1 MPSGARATL
10 EGHVADP
17 RHRTRERSEGRR
29 RARAPARAP
38 PARSA
43 AGGADVRRRG
53 SLSAR
58 AGGRRDRVRGGGA
71 DLPPAGRRDRRGG
84 GPARP
89 AARAGGARPDRA
101 CGRPRHAPAGAR
113 GVSARTWLHGG
124 GRRPV
129 RRARPLAGHAGPL
142 HARAARLGL
151 RRRGARARRGAG
163 GALLRLPPPA
173 GGARPSRRAGPCAGG
188 ARRAAR
194 AARRLGRAAG
204 APVRLRR
211 PGSAAARRGRD
222 AGRARRGRGLGGAAL
237 RGGPRG
243 VRRPRRHR
251 RAAEAARGP
260 PRRARRPLGALRR
273 ARAPGAAPPGA
284 AAVRGRRRAVPAQR
298 RRAAAGGGRRA
309 RGGGAGGGRGARADA
324 RRRRARG
331 HRRARARGRRGRRG
345 ARRRARRLRRA
356 GRARRARAAGPHAA
370 RRRGAG
376 VRASSAPGRHGGRRD
391 RVAADAGQARR
402 PRRGRRAGRA
412 SAALGGGDRGRR
424 AAPVGGQARRAGC
437 AGGRGGRGPRRAA
450 GRGGDDLDGAAPAPR
465 GRARPG
471 GGGRRAHGGRA
482 ARRGARAAVARRG
495 RSRAAG
501 GRPRGGARGAR
512 RGHGPPGRRAR
523 RRARGGRAGDPRAPL
538 PRGLRLRPA
547 GGRVPAPAVARA
559 VPGRR
564 RTHVA
569 RARERARAAPP
580 RGRARGGAP
589 SLLRVRVAAGGGPVP
604 LLPLLRRGRRS
615 PAGLAVR
622 RRRTRTVHRRAVA
635 RARHAAAGGG
645 DLAARDRADAA
656 RAAPG
661 AGGRAARA
669 RAGGAGPAGVAGG
682 AGRPGRPRARGRARA
697 GDVRRLRRALAG
709 RVGAQARARGAGPGA
724 DAQGLARARRPGDDA
739 ARPEGT
745 HGLGAAG
752 AGHARR
758 GAGRARARPWRG
770 AGEPRPRAVERPR
783 QGRPARARGGPR
795 ALPAPRGGVRR
806 GTGAAVAGVEL
817 RARGRPA
824 RCAGAQRLG
833 LLGDGAGRPDRRRH
847 GRPGRRARLQGQD
860 GPRRCALGAGR
871 PAAGGA
877 VRAGRQGAARARARR
892 RALPADRQGR
902 PAPARVRDRGHARP
916 LRQRRRGG
924 SRGAR
929 RGAAGGARGGARR
942 RAGDARGPDPA
953 VPVEVLAQR
962 LRLPGD
968 LPGGRGAA
976 AGGGGAVSAPRF
988 TAEQRAAIEDRSGS
1002 SLLAA
1007 NAGSGKTAV
1016 MVERFV
1022 EAVLKDGVA
1031 VVSINEPTTTEKAA
1045 GELRERAR
1053 KRLHDLGEDEHARA
1067 VDAAWIGT
1075 IHGFCA
1081 RVLRSRP
1088 LAAGLDPRFT
1098 VLEETAAGR
1107 LAAAAYE
1114 RALEAWVAA
1123 LGRPAVDLAAAY
1135 GPGLRD
1141 LVLLAH
1147 DTLRSRGA
1155 APRLAIPAER
1165 PAPSPAALVEAH
1177 AVAAAE
1183 LAGAGDG
1190 IRVTEGRSAL
1200 DACAR
1205 LLAPAGAGGD
1215 APPAAVPSAVRE
1227 ARPAA
1232 VSSAVRGARPAAVPS
1247 PGELDAAK
1255 LGAGAKALATEACE
1269 AYRTAWETYRSGC
1282 ADHHARAAVILLDEL
1297 LARFAREYA
1306 EGKAE
1311 RAAVDFE
1318 DLELGVR
1325 DLFSDEAERRRWSE
1339 RFALLMVDEFQDTN
1353 RLQLDLLEALERDT
1367 DPTSPAG
1374 TGNLFA
1380 VGDEFQSIY
1389 RFRHADVQIFRERRA
1404 KLDAARVRGLRAN
1417 FRSAPELLDV
1427 LNATFA
1433 PVFGDA
1439 FQPLVAG
1446 RPRDAAPAAS
1456 GTGELRLF
1464 DPDPPAGVAPVEL
1477 LVTASKAW
1485 DELAGEVGLGA
1496 LAEQPWR
1503 RAEARLVAHRLREE
1517 VRAGRRPGDVVV
1529 LVRATASLRLFEQA
1543 LEEQGLPTYVVGGRG
1558 YWSQEQVRDGLAY
1571 LSALANPRD
1580 ETALYGVLASPFCG
1594 VGSDALVLLAQAGR
1608 EGRRGPW
1615 AALRDGGAWLAAVPE
1630 ADRERLVRFARFFAA
1645 ERARAE
1651 RLPPETLLERA
1662 ITATGYDLA
1671 ILARTGGE
1679 RRLANLRKLMRLARE
1694 YEHSEGRD
1702 LRGFLEFAA
1711 TQDLAEAREGEAALE
1726 SDGLDAVRLMTIHR
1740 AKGLE
1745 FPVVCVADLGRQ
1757 GAGGR
1762 PRLLLG
1768 HDGTAGLRLAP
1779 LGGGDAVPALAYERL
1794 AAEEDRAD
1802 AEEERRLLYVAM
1814 TRARESLILSGGT
1827 DAGRWPE
1834 PRPGGAPLD
1843 WIVRAVAGEPRELF
1857 AAATEHVLERDWEGR
1872 AARVRCALSSP
1883 ATLGEL
1889 LPRAAL
1895 APEA

>member
-1 MPSGARATL
+1 LT
-10 EGHVADP
+10 
-17 RHRTRERSEGRR
+17 
-29 RARAPARAP
+29 
-38 PARSA
+38 
-43 AGGADVRRRG
+43 
-53 SLSAR
+53 
-58 AGGRRDRVRGGGA
+58 
-71 DLPPAGRRDRRGG
+71 
-84 GPARP
+84 
-89 AARAGGARPDRA
+89 
-101 CGRPRHAPAGAR
+101 
-113 GVSARTWLHGG
+113 
-124 GRRPV
+124 
-129 RRARPLAGHAGPL
+129 
-142 HARAARLGL
+142 
-151 RRRGARARRGAG
+151 
-163 GALLRLPPPA
+163 
-173 GGARPSRRAGPCAGG
+173 
-188 ARRAAR
+188 
-194 AARRLGRAAG
+194 
-204 APVRLRR
+204 
-211 PGSAAARRGRD
+211 
-222 AGRARRGRGLGGAAL
+222 
-237 RGGPRG
+237 
-243 VRRPRRHR
+243 
-251 RAAEAARGP
+251 
-260 PRRARRPLGALRR
+260 
-273 ARAPGAAPPGA
+273 
-284 AAVRGRRRAVPAQR
+284 
-298 RRAAAGGGRRA
+298 
-309 RGGGAGGGRGARADA
+309 
-324 RRRRARG
+324 
-331 HRRARARGRRGRRG
+331 
-345 ARRRARRLRRA
+345 
-356 GRARRARAAGPHAA
+356 
-370 RRRGAG
+370 
-376 VRASSAPGRHGGRRD
+376 
-391 RVAADAGQARR
+391 
-402 PRRGRRAGRA
+402 
-412 SAALGGGDRGRR
+412 
-424 AAPVGGQARRAGC
+424 
-437 AGGRGGRGPRRAA
+437 
-450 GRGGDDLDGAAPAPR
+450 
-465 GRARPG
+465 
-471 GGGRRAHGGRA
+471 
-482 ARRGARAAVARRG
+482 
-495 RSRAAG
+495 
-501 GRPRGGARGAR
+501 
-512 RGHGPPGRRAR
+512 
-523 RRARGGRAGDPRAPL
+523 
-538 PRGLRLRPA
+538 
-547 GGRVPAPAVARA
+547 
-559 VPGRR
+559 
-564 RTHVA
+564 
-569 RARERARAAPP
+569 
-580 RGRARGGAP
+580 
-589 SLLRVRVAAGGGPVP
+589 
-604 LLPLLRRGRRS
+604 
-615 PAGLAVR
+615 
-622 RRRTRTVHRRAVA
+622 
-635 RARHAAAGGG
+635 
-645 DLAARDRADAA
+645 
-656 RAAPG
+656 
-661 AGGRAARA
+661 
-669 RAGGAGPAGVAGG
+669 
-682 AGRPGRPRARGRARA
+682 
-697 GDVRRLRRALAG
+697 
-709 RVGAQARARGAGPGA
+709 
-724 DAQGLARARRPGDDA
+724 
-739 ARPEGT
+739 
-745 HGLGAAG
+745 
-752 AGHARR
+752 
-758 GAGRARARPWRG
+758 
-770 AGEPRPRAVERPR
+770 
-783 QGRPARARGGPR
+783 
-795 ALPAPRGGVRR
+795 
-806 GTGAAVAGVEL
+806 
-817 RARGRPA
+817 
-824 RCAGAQRLG
+824 
-833 LLGDGAGRPDRRRH
+833 
-847 GRPGRRARLQGQD
+847 
-860 GPRRCALGAGR
+860 
-871 PAAGGA
+871 
-877 VRAGRQGAARARARR
+877 
-892 RALPADRQGR
+892 
-902 PAPARVRDRGHARP
+902 
-916 LRQRRRGG
+916 
-924 SRGAR
+924 
-929 RGAAGGARGGARR
+929 
-942 RAGDARGPDPA
+942 
-953 VPVEVLAQR
+953 
-962 LRLPGD
+962 
-968 LPGGRGAA
+968 
-976 AGGGGAVSAPRF
+976 F
-988 TAEQRAAIEDRSGS
+988 
-1002 SLLAA
+1002 
-1007 NAGSGKTAV
+1007 
-1016 MVERFV
+1016 
-1022 EAVLKDGVA
+1022 
-1031 VVSINEPTTTEKAA
+1031 TEKAA

-1081 RVLRSRP
+1081 RVLRARP

-1147 DTLRSRGA
+1147 DTLRSRGRQ
-1155 APRLAIPAER
+1155 PRLAIPAER

-1571 LSALANPRD
+1571 LGALANPRD
-1580 ETALYGVLASPFCG
+1580 ETAFYGVLASPFCG
-1594 VGSDALVLLAQAGR
+1594 AGSDALVLLAQAGR

-1615 AALRDGGAWLAAVPE
+1615 AALRAAALGPTAAAGAAALGSAAGTDALGSAAGTDFAASEAWFGSVPD
-1630 ADRERLVRFARFFAA
+1630 ADRERLVRFAAFFAA

-1651 RLPPETLLERA
+1651 RLPPEALLERA

-1671 ILARTGGE
+1671 ILARAGGE

-1745 FPVVCVADLGRQ
+1745 FPVVCVVDLGRL

-1762 PRLLLG
+1762 PRLLIG
-1768 HDGTAGLRLAP
+1768 EDGEVGLRLAP
-1779 LGGGDAVPALAYERL
+1779 LGGGDAVPALAYRDL
-1794 AAEEDRAD
+1794 AAAEDAAD

-1814 TRARESLILSGGT
+1814 TRARETLILSGGT
-1827 DAGRWPE
+1827 DVERWPE

-1843 WIVRAVAGEPRELF
+1843 WIVRAIAGGDPHALF
-1857 AAATEHVLERDWEGR
+1857 EHATDHVLERTWDGR
-1872 AARVRCALSSP
+1872 AARVRCALNAP
-1883 ATLGEL
+1883 ATLGPAVAAANGAGAAGGGVM
-1889 LPRAAL
+1889 PRSAL
-1895 APEA
+1895 APEAGPRPGAATTALPKAPKVMPAPPVRARPAPQRLSYTALQAYARCGYRFYLQRVLGLPDEPPPPPLEAPEEERAGLDPLVRGGLAHALLESLDFGRPEPPDAETVAALAARHGVAVTAADVEDLRAIVGAFARSPLCERLAAAPTVRREAGFAFSLEPGGGGSLVNGFVDVIATESGGGRLIVDYKTDRLDGADPA